1 MTNEEA
7 IEMLKQW
14 NEDLSAFEDE
24 KDGIECHKLAISAIK
39 KQIPK
44 KPKIRKAVFRK
55 DTKMHTCRCCGAG
68 IILTDRYCC
77 NCGQAIDRRDI

>member
-7 IEMLKQW
+7 INTIKVAIGEVEW
-14 NEDLSAFEDE
+14 NYPLDYTMALEF
-24 KDGIECHKLAISAIK
+24 AISAIK

-77 NCGQAIDRRDI
+77 NCGQAIDRSDM